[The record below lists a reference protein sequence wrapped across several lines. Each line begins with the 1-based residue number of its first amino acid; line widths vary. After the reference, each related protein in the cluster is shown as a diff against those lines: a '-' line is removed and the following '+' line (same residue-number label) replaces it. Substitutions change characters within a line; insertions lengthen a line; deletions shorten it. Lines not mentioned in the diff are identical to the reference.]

1 MSSCVPRLLL
11 CCACAWG
18 LMACAQ
24 TVYLPPPGD
33 ALPPP
38 NLLADNT
45 PAGKSAPLRIV
56 LHFNR
61 PVSGTDAAW
70 LKALQTQAQ
79 VPVQYISAVAPDT
92 HVYALLWPADQDTVS
107 LLKRLAE
114 LPGVAQA
121 ELDTRNT
128 RH

>member
-1 MSSCVPRLLL
+1 MSRFVSRLLL
-11 CCACAWG
+11 CCTCAWG
-18 LMACAQ
+18 LMACTQ

-38 NLLADNT
+38 NLLAGNT
-45 PAGKSAPLRIV
+45 AMGKSTPLRIV
-56 LHFNR
+56 LQFTR

-70 LKALQTQAQ
+70 LKMLQTQAQ
-79 VPVQYISAVAPDT
+79 APVQYISAVAPDT
-92 HVYALLWPADQDTVS
+92 HVYALLWPTGQNTAP

-114 LPGVAQA
+114 LTGVAHV
-121 ELDTRNT
+121 ELDTHNT

>member
-1 MSSCVPRLLL
+1 MSRFVSRLLL
-11 CCACAWG
+11 CCTCAWG

-92 HVYALLWPADQDTVS
+92 HVYALLWPADQDTAP